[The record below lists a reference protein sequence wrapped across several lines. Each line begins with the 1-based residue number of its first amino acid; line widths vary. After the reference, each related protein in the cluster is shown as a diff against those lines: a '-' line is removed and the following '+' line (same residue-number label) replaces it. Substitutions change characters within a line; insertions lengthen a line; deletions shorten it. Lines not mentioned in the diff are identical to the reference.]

1 VQQQY
6 ADMLKNQQPA
16 AAEPAA
22 ARDDKIFGLDRGRL
36 SNFLMQSGA
45 AGLANPSQYA
55 SVSLGK
61 GLQAGFTADQAREAK
76 IAERAFKADES
87 AKTRAEKQYEA
98 GINYHKTELSKQLP
112 QLDQIKGANLL
123 FAQVA
128 TLSGMSPTARRA
140 QGTDDATFKQLQR
153 QAEAIMAQTQGST
166 AGGKGNTSYKPTDAQ
181 QAALNKYAT

>member
-1 VQQQY
+1 
-6 ADMLKNQQPA
+6 MLKNQQPA

-98 GINYHKTELSKQLP
+98 GMAYQKAELSKRLP
-112 QLDQIKGANLL
+112 QLDNIEGANQL

-128 TLSGMSPTARRA
+128 TLSGMSQQQRRN

-153 QAEAIMAQTQGST
+153 QAAAIMKQLQGAPA
-166 AGGKGNTSYKPTDAQ
+166 AGAGNAAYKPTDSQ
-181 QAALNKYAT
+181 QAALNKYTQ